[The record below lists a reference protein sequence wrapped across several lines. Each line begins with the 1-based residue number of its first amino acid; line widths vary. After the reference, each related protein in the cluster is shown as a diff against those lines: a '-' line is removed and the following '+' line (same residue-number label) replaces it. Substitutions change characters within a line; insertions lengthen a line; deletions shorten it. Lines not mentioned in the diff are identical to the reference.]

1 MLPSEYNEDKQYPML
16 FKCRMAE
23 IFHIRTINLRVNKA
37 LFYTRNLSVML
48 VRSIWST
55 NNVT

>member
-1 MLPSEYNEDKQYPML
+1 MLPSEYDEDKQYPIL

-37 LFYTRNLSVML
+37 LFYTRNLSVL
-48 VRSIWST
+48 CLSEVF
-55 NNVT
+55 